1 MWHIMSDGFGGFLA
15 FQDDPVGDAIGG
27 GILNA
32 LLFGIAALFAWLGWV
47 MGDALMLPLACLVFI
62 LLVCTV
68 AASFGSKVSEDLVSV
83 LVIALIPVL
92 LYAWGCL
99 CWGMIYVSDHSEAG
113 YMAFFAYLL
122 AGVFMLTL
130 AAGIA
135 SEGDMP
141 LLGLI
146 FGGAQLVI
154 WWAAMGARSYG
165 NEGVAN
171 VLKYTFRILGII
183 SLGCLALIVIG
194 SIVSIVKSSKQS
206 SGSSVDPMALGWDAL
221 SIVIGFVPLMLFG
234 ILPATGSIVLALL
247 MLAAYA
253 VVATLICYKRDYRQT
268 RLIGLVVGYLAL
280 FFCYLITRADMSV
293 AIPLDAGNVV
303 IGTLNSS
310 SLVQSMGSVFETVA
324 LSLATLFETV
334 LHFVLSLVFRIFDAE
349 APQIGMNCLMSGL
362 LGFAALCM
370 FISIGTSVAGGLKKK
385 A

>member
-15 FQDDPVGDAIGG
+15 FQDDPVGGAIGD

-68 AASFGSKVSEDLVSV
+68 AGSFGSKVSEDLLAV

-113 YMAFFAYLL
+113 YLAFFAYLL
-122 AGVFMLTL
+122 AGMFMLTL

-135 SEGDMP
+135 SEGDIP

-146 FGGAQLVI
+146 FAGAQLVI

-171 VLKYTFRILGII
+171 VLKYTFRILGIV
-183 SLGCLALIVIG
+183 SLICLALLVIG
-194 SIVSIVKSSKQS
+194 SIYSIVKTL
-206 SGSSVDPMALGWDAL
+206 GRGNGISVDPLAFGWDAM
-221 SIVIGFVPLMLFG
+221 SIVIGFVPLLLFG
-234 ILPATGSIVLALL
+234 ILPATGNIVPALL
-247 MLAAYA
+247 MLTAYA
-253 VVATLICYKRDYRQT
+253 VVAVFICRKRDYRET
-268 RLIGLVVGYLAL
+268 RLVGLVVGYLAL
-280 FFCYLITRADMSV
+280 FFCYLVTRADMSV

-303 IGTLNSS
+303 IDGLNSS
-310 SLVQSMGSVFETVA
+310 GLVQSMGSIFETAA
-324 LSLATLFETV
+324 LSLAALFETL
-334 LHFVLSLVFRIFDAE
+334 LHFVLSLLFRIFDAE
-349 APQIGMNCLMSGL
+349 APFISMNCLMSGL

-370 FISIGTSVAGGLKKK
+370 FISIGTSVASALKKS